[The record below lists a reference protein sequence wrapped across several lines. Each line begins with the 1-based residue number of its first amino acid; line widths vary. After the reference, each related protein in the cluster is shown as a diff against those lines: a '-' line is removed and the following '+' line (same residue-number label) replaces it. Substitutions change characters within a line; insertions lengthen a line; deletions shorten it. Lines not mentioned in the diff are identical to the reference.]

1 MSVENNLHYRYPGP
15 FSFKD
20 DDVDRYLF
28 YGREQ
33 EIEQLLHR
41 ICAHRLLV
49 LFGKSGLGK
58 TSLLQAGL
66 YPQLRDQHLLP
77 VPVRLNHPDIDPLEA
92 VFEAVHDVCR
102 QRNIDYE
109 PANQTGLWEYFKT
122 TDFWS
127 GETLQTPVL
136 IFDQFEEIFT
146 LQTPT
151 ARGRLAAALWELTS
165 RGVPARVRQQ
175 GEKRSYSDALPA
187 VKVVLSLRE
196 EYVGALEALT
206 EEMPVILEQRFR
218 LTPLDRPRAELAITM
233 PAQRELAGVFS
244 RPFKY
249 EAGTLKA
256 MVDFLANEQGE
267 VEPFQLQLIC
277 QHAERQV
284 IERQK
289 NLEQV
294 IVDPSLLGSTKVM
307 GKLLRSFYRN
317 ALRKLPFGRQR
328 TRARRLC
335 ERGFLSPDGHR
346 VSMEQGQIRK
356 QYKVKQLCLE
366 ALTETRLIRKESRP
380 GLKGFYYE
388 LSHDSVAR
396 AVLKS
401 RRLYLPNWA
410 KLALFILVVMLLAA
424 VNSYQSYKSTTERQ
438 IAAQEQEIAA
448 KEQQVVEQQVQKEQ
462 LRETATQ
469 ALESTRGVYAK
480 EGLLVPEMVVV
491 PAGDFL
497 MGDFTA
503 KRKVV
508 QKVQIRKPFAIGKYE
523 VTFKEYDQ
531 FALATERSLPD
542 DEGWGR
548 GDRPV
553 INVTWDEANAYTDW
567 ISQQTGRR
575 FRLPSEAEWE
585 YAARGGGKE
594 ELWAGTSNLRLLRDF
609 AWYQANSKGQTHS
622 VGQKKPNAL
631 GLNDLSGNVAEW
643 LQDCWSKASSGAP
656 VDGSAREE
664 GDCQRRL
671 IRGGSWNTT
680 DDFLRVFLRGESTIR
695 YKEIGF
701 RVAQEL

>member
-1 MSVENNLHYRYPGP
+1 MANNLHYRYPGP

-20 DDVDRYLF
+20 DEIDRYLF
-28 YGREQ
+28 YGREE
-33 EIEQLLHR
+33 EIDQLFHR
-41 ICAHRLLV
+41 ISAHRLLV

-66 YPQLRDQHLLP
+66 YPQLRDHDLQP
-77 VPVRLNHPDIDPLEA
+77 VPVRLNHPDVDPLAA

-109 PANQTGLWEYFKT
+109 PAGQAGLWEFFKT
-122 TDFWS
+122 TDFWL

-136 IFDQFEEIFT
+136 VFDQFEEIFT
-146 LQTPT
+146 LQSET
-151 ARGRLAAALWELTS
+151 ARLRLAAALWELTS

-175 GEKRSYSDALPA
+175 GEKQSYSDTPPA

-218 LTPLDRPRAELAITM
+218 LTPLDSTRAGLAITK
-233 PAQRELAGVFS
+233 PAQREFDGVLS
-244 RPFKY
+244 RPFSYAEK
-249 EAGTLKA
+249 TLKT
-256 MVDFLANEQGE
+256 MIDFLVNEQGE

-277 QHAERQV
+277 QHVERQV
-284 IERQK
+284 IARQQQSSA
-289 NLEQV
+289 EVQV
-294 IVDPSLLGSTKVM
+294 DQGLLGSTKVL
-307 GKLLRSFYRN
+307 GKLLRSFYRD
-317 ALRKLPFGRQR
+317 ALRKLPYGRRR
-328 TRARRLC
+328 TRVRRLC

-356 QYKVKQLCLE
+356 QYKVKQPSL
-366 ALTETRLIRKESRP
+366 ATLTETRLIRKESRP

-401 RRLYLPNWA
+401 RRLYLPTWA
-410 KLALFILVVMLLAA
+410 KLALLVLIVMLIGGL
-424 VNSYQSYKSTTERQ
+424 NSYRDYRDKAQQQ
-438 IAAQEQEIAA
+438 IAE

-469 ALESTRGVYAK
+469 ALEETRGVYAK

-503 KRKVV
+503 KKRAP

-531 FALATERSLPD
+531 FAMATERFLPD

-548 GDRPV
+548 GLRPV
-553 INVTWDEANAYTDW
+553 INVTWEDAAAYADW
-567 ISQQTGRR
+567 LSRQTGRR
-575 FRLPSEAEWE
+575 YRLPSEAEWE
-585 YAARGGGKE
+585 YAARSGGKDE
-594 ELWAGTSNLRLLRDF
+594 VWAGTSNLRLLGSF
-609 AWYQANSKGQTHS
+609 AWFKVNSEGQTQR

-631 GLNDLSGNVAEW
+631 GLYDLSGNVFEW
-643 LQDCWSKASSGAP
+643 LQDCLYVASLVVPA
-656 VDGSAREE
+656 DGSAREE
-664 GDCQRRL
+664 GDCQTRL
-671 IRGGSWNTT
+671 IRGGSWASTEDN
-680 DDFLRVFLRGESTIR
+680 LRVFLRGQSSIS

-701 RVAQEL
+701 RVAQDL